1 LEGEDLLT
9 KRNISHNAIF
19 GSLVSIIVDF
29 GIPIIATKSAHET
42 ADLLYVMANREQKEG
57 NKAVAIRGEKWSMS
71 AHEQQQFIMEGLPN
85 VSAVLAKRLLQN
97 FGSVKA
103 VVNASEEELC
113 TVQGIGKNIAAEIV
127 KVLNSEYMQK

>member
-1 LEGEDLLT
+1 
-9 KRNISHNAIF
+9 
-19 GSLVSIIVDF
+19 
-29 GIPIIATKSAHET
+29 
-42 ADLLYVMANREQKEG
+42 
-57 NKAVAIRGEKWSMS
+57 MS

-85 VSAVLAKRLLQN
+85 VSAVLAKRLLQS

-127 KVLNSEYMQK
+127 KVLSSEYMQK